1 MDLQLT
7 PSNLNLTS
15 RLVRITS
22 AGATPTEQ
30 VLDSQ
35 TLWHYLVPSVD
46 RNEYRYSG
54 TTPDPA
60 PPLLS
65 PSPYSNNSTCFVRQ
79 LSGRSYTNPA
89 FELEI
94 FISEPQGVPSVSY
107 SVGTQGSDIISSV
120 NMAGARLVVP
130 HQLVPAQTVYVTVQ
144 ASNAVTEPS
153 IGQCVMVV
161 YDRSPPLARVEPIR
175 SLTSRPDEFQVLL
188 SLFDEF
194 GLEDIQY
201 VAMGTVAGKN
211 GNDISDWQPINA
223 TLLINTPPSGTGE
236 ELYAFPRV
244 RQQHIYSRFSKVKG

>member
-22 AGATPTEQ
+22 AGPIPTEQ

-35 TLWHYLVPSVD
+35 TLWHYLVPNVD
-46 RNEYRYSG
+46 RNEYQYAG

-60 PPLLS
+60 PPVLA

-79 LSGRSYTNPA
+79 LSGRSYSNPA
-89 FELEI
+89 FELEV

-107 SVGTQGSDIISSV
+107 RVGTYEQGDDIIKDM
-120 NMAGARLVVP
+120 NIAGTRLVIP
-130 HQLVPAQTVYVTVQ
+130 HQLVPAQSVFISVQ
-144 ASNAVTEPS
+144 ASNPVTEAS
-153 IGQCVMVV
+153 IGQCEMIV

-175 SLTSRPDEFQVLL
+175 SFTSRSDQFQVLL

-194 GLEDIQY
+194 GLEDVQY
-201 VAMGTVAGKN
+201 VAMGTVAGEN
-211 GNDISDWQPINA
+211 GNDIVDWQAINA
-223 TLLINTPPSGTGE
+223 TQLINTPPVGGAGE
-236 ELYAFPRV
+236 DLYAFPRV
-244 RQQHIYSRFSKVKG
+244 CQIHSHFKF